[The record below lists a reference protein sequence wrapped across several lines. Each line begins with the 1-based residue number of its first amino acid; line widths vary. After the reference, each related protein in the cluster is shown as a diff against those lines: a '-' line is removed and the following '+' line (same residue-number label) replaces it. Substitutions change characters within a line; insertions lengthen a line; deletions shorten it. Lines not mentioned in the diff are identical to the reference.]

1 MNYQPNSIDIIFNK
15 TKPLVPR
22 ASLVA
27 KVAFYIGQ
35 QYELARE
42 FTTLTMSL
50 EDLEVVSDIWL
61 AKLIQLR
68 EMAKLMNYV
77 ITKLGYE
84 YKILEAYLEEYW
96 ESEDVAFQELNSMP
110 TNFIDLSKISK
121 SLNQLECESA
131 VVERFK
137 DDWHDLCQELW
148 AFMSRVEQL
157 VNAPEL
163 SSIQIVAIL
172 NSLISPWSET
182 TWHALYHLGNYE
194 NTDMELYHPGFLGES
209 IIIIKQLSAAVT
221 KNS

>member
-1 MNYQPNSIDIIFNK
+1 MNYQPNSIDIIFSK
-15 TKPLVPR
+15 TRPLVPR

-35 QYELARE
+35 HYELARE

-50 EDLEVVSDIWL
+50 EDLEVASDIWL

-77 ITKLGYE
+77 ITKLGSE

-96 ESEDVAFQELNSMP
+96 ESEDVAFQELNDMP
-110 TNFIDLSKISK
+110 TNFINFSKISK

-131 VVERFK
+131 VVERLM

-148 AFMSRVEQL
+148 AFMGHVEQL
-157 VNAPEL
+157 INISEL
-163 SSIQIVAIL
+163 SSTQIAAIL
-172 NSLISPWSET
+172 NGLISPWSEA

-194 NTDMELYHPGFLGES
+194 NIDTGLYHLGFLGES
-209 IIIIKQLSAAVT
+209 MIIIEQLSASMT
-221 KNS
+221 KIG